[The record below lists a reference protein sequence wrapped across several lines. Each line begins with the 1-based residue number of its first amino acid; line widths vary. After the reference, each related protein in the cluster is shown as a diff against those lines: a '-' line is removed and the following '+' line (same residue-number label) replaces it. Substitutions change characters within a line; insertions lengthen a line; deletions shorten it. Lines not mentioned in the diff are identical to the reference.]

1 MKNDTHDYPIV
12 KTVDGQFLPQLKT
25 VDTSVAGTVT
35 TFEGWCPKG
44 AKTSDEVWK
53 IRKTVAVTAANV
65 TTTTVSYP
73 NGDDGFGFKWDDRAT
88 LSFAY

>member
-12 KTVDGQFLPQLKT
+12 KTVDGQFPPQLKE

-35 TFEGWCPKG
+35 TFEGWCPRG
-44 AKTSDEVWK
+44 AKTDEAKWK
-53 IRKTVAVTAANV
+53 IRKTVAVTASNV
-65 TTTTVSYP
+65 TTTTTSFP
-73 NGDDGFGFKWDDRAT
+73 DGDDEFKFKWSERAT